1 MDSEDRRGSSD
12 DAKSKEQEQILTALY
27 QELRR
32 QAGMLRARHRPFETL
47 GATAL
52 VHEAYLKLSSRD
64 NLSFEGPEH
73 FCRIAARAMRDVLV
87 DYARYK
93 RADKR
98 GRGQADTPLAEMGDL
113 PDIRHDEILAVH
125 EALERLETFD
135 ARICRVVELRY
146 FVGLTIPETARVLAI
161 SPATVRRDWAAGRAW
176 LHREIERDL

>member
-1 MDSEDRRGSSD
+1 MESEDRQGGKGDAEGS
-12 DAKSKEQEQILTALY
+12 EQEQILTALY

-52 VHEAYLKLSSRD
+52 VHEAYLKPSPKK
-64 NLSFEGPEH
+64 NLSFDGPEQ

-93 RADKR
+93 QAGKR
-98 GRGQADTPLAEMGDL
+98 GRGRADTPLAEMGEL
-113 PDIRHDEILAVH
+113 PDIRHEEILAVH

-135 ARICRVVELRY
+135 VRICRVVELRY
-146 FVGLTIPETARVLAI
+146 FVGLTIPETARVLEV

-176 LHREIERDL
+176 LHREIDREA